1 MADRATIRQTFVDA
15 YKMAASKK
23 RVAFRPRTSKN
34 EGRVTCVAIVSME
47 GIRGNRGE
55 IFLRIM
61 NKLVID

>member
-1 MADRATIRQTFVDA
+1 
-15 YKMAASKK
+15 MAASKK